1 VIDPVADAAFGRA
14 LRFTLAYEGGYV
26 NHPKD
31 PGGATMKGITQATYN
46 AWRRTRALAYR
57 AVAYIRSEEVEEIY
71 RRRYWQAVEGD
82 TIASISEDLA
92 VALFDFAVNSG
103 PARAVKCLQRS
114 ALVTADGVIGP
125 KTIVALCDAVKKDR
139 RQFLRSFIATRENYM
154 RSLKRGRMW
163 KTFGRGW
170 LARLNALRR
179 EVGV

>member
-46 AWRRTRALAYR
+46 AWRRARALTFR

-71 RRRYWQAVEGD
+71 RRRYWNAAHCDAFPDDVAVC
-82 TIASISEDLA
+82 
-92 VALFDFAVNSG
+92 LFDFAVNSG
-103 PARAVKCLQRS
+103 PARAVKYLQRS
-114 ALVTADGVIGP
+114 ALVTADGIVGP
-125 KTIVALCDAVKKDR
+125 KTIVAVFNAVKKDR
-139 RQFLRSFIATRENYM
+139 RQFLASYIATREVY
-154 RSLKRGRMW
+154 LKGLRGWR
-163 KTFGRGW
+163 TFGRGW